1 MAITTGTTAA
11 QAKNVAM
18 RDVAVKVSIGLQ
30 KLVQNSSNLNTDE
43 VAAIQTDITALK
55 AAFTA
60 AGA

>member
-11 QAKNVAM
+11 QTKNVAM
-18 RDVAVKVSIGLQ
+18 RDAAVKVSIGLQ

-43 VAAIQTDITALK
+43 VAAIQTDISALK